1 MEDSDYRDLM
11 RADLARARKNYGVA
25 RSNHGATVLIT
36 MILLLAGGA
45 VIMHHMGLIEL
56 PK

>member
-11 RADLARARKNYGVA
+11 RADLARARRDLGR
-25 RSNHGATVLIT
+25 RSNHSGSIVVSLVLIV
-36 MILLLAGGA
+36 AAAA
-45 VIMHHMGLIEL
+45 VIMHHLGLIQL